1 MLRILNEIRIDFS
14 GVDELCT
21 LLVLRFIN
29 IGVKF
34 GSLELLEGL
43 VDIVLRQ
50 LAIRI
55 DFTPGD
61 AALLLPADCSPL

>member
-1 MLRILNEIRIDFS
+1 VLRILNEIRIDFS
-14 GVDELCT
+14 GVELCT

-61 AALLLPADCSPL
+61 AALLLPADRSPL